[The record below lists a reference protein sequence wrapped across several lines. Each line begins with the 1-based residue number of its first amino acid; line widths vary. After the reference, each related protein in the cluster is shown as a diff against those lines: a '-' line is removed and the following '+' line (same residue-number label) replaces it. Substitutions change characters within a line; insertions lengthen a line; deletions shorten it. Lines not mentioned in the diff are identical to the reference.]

1 MAILQNDEK
10 ITCLEPAR
18 LDIENISISYDGHI
32 AIENMSF
39 IINHG
44 ERVAVIGPNGAGKST
59 LFKALVGLIQ
69 LESGKIFI
77 HGLPLGH
84 HYDCVAF
91 IPQREEVDWMFP
103 VTVKDVVEMGR
114 FKETSIIKRLTKQDK
129 EIVLEAMLQM
139 DILEHA
145 NRSIDN
151 LSGGQQQ
158 RVFIA
163 RALAQKPHVL
173 LMDEPFNGVDV
184 LTQEIVWNL
193 LDKIRERKVTVM
205 IATHDLN
212 IASLKF
218 DSVILINK
226 KLIVAGPPSKVFT
239 IPNLQKAF
247 GNQIIFVGNNAIV
260 DQCCQREPK

>member
-1 MAILQNDEK
+1 
-10 ITCLEPAR
+10 
-18 LDIENISISYDGHI
+18 
-32 AIENMSF
+32 
-39 IINHG
+39 
-44 ERVAVIGPNGAGKST
+44 
-59 LFKALVGLIQ
+59 
-69 LESGKIFI
+69 
-77 HGLPLGH
+77 LGH